1 MAEETWPAS
10 FGLAFHHFGLATR
23 SAERTLSLLRGLGY
37 RVPAAVHD
45 PLQNVNLVMCDHE
58 HMPAV
63 EVIFE
68 AGPDGPLQAILAQQP
83 ESIYHLCFASAD
95 AERSLAAI
103 RAAGHRVL
111 PVVPAKPA
119 VLFGGRPVSFH
130 MVRGIGL
137 IEIVEG

>member
-1 MAEETWPAS
+1 MEN
-10 FGLAFHHFGLATR
+10 FGLRFHHYGLATKHPER
-23 SAERTLSLLRGLGY
+23 SLSLLRGLGY
-37 RVPAAVHD
+37 EASDVVYD
-45 PLQNVNLVMCDHE
+45 PLQRVNLSMCSHAS
-58 HMPAV
+58 MPAV
-63 EVIFE
+63 EVIYR
-68 AGPDGPLQAILAQQP
+68 ADDDGPLQAILAHQP

-95 AERSLAAI
+95 AERSVAAI

-130 MVRGIGL
+130 MVRGLGL